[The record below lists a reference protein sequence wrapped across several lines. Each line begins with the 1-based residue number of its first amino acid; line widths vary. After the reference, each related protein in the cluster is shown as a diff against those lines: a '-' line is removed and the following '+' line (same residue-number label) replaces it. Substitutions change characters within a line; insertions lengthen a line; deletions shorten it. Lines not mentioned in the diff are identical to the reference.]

1 MEIREILRKMVTAG
15 RTAYM
20 CHTSMQDIGYDN
32 TPYFDIYGEIA
43 DAIYVLIG
51 ENAQTFCESVTYL
64 TLTNLE
70 LSIDQCVGILYLYYN
85 TRWNQKENSME
96 NYDNGKITQHC
107 DECPRWHDDEC
118 GGRCDA
124 EFITECPYFMEKI
137 FKVTKGTPAC
147 QNVKAHGKRTLK

>member
-51 ENAQTFCESVTYL
+51 ENTQTYHESITYQ
-64 TLTNLE
+64 TLTNLDM
-70 LSIDQCVGILYLYYN
+70 SISECVIRLGDEYDK
-85 TRWNQKENSME
+85 RQK
-96 NYDNGKITQHC
+96 GC
-107 DECPRWHDDEC
+107 C
-118 GGRCDA
+118 
-124 EFITECPYFMEKI
+124 
-137 FKVTKGTPAC
+137 
-147 QNVKAHGKRTLK
+147 